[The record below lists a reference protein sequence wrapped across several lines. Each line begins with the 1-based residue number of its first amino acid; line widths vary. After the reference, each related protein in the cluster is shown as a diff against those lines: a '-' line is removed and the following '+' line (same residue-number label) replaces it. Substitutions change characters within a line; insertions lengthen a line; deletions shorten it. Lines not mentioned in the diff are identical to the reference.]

1 MQIRTI
7 DLNKLRGLA
16 DKTVGFSKEILGS
29 VLDNERLEK
38 EGEAQQARGTES
50 LRALRKEAEAE
61 AKEAK
66 AKVFEKQQRAAQRVK
81 ESA

>member
-29 VLDNERLEK
+29 VLDNEQLEK

-61 AKEAK
+61 SKDAK

>member
-50 LRALRKEAEAE
+50 LRALRNEAEAE